1 MLQRKNE
8 VVYLD
13 LKEEKKRRNQLEI
26 QNYDLQREKDILI
39 SLVEQFKT
47 NHPEFQI

>member
-1 MLQRKNE
+1 MSVLQRKNE
-8 VVYLD
+8 VVYLE

-39 SLVEQFKT
+39 SLV
-47 NHPEFQI
+47 